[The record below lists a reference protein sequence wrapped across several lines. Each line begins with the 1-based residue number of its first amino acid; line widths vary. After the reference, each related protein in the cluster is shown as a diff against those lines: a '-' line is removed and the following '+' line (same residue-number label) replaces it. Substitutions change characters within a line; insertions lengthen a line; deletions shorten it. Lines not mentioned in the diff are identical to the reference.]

1 MVSSPPDIPT
11 YAPPAAARAELAL
24 RASPFQLA
32 LLRAL
37 AQDSLSLGA
46 VSGEPGYALGY
57 TRFPLGESRVE
68 REFNWLI
75 QVGLL
80 RREVDG
86 QGITDRFRLT
96 PLGRA
101 ILQNWQLLG
110 AWPPASCRER
120 LQNQLRRVGAWRL

>member
-1 MVSSPPDIPT
+1 MVSSPPGAPT
-11 YAPPAAARAELAL
+11 YAPAVVARAELAL
-24 RASPFQLA
+24 RASPFQLG

-46 VSGEPGYALGY
+46 ASGEPGYGLGY
-57 TRFPLGESRVE
+57 TRRPLGESRIE

-96 PLGRA
+96 PLGRE
-101 ILQNWQLLG
+101 ILQNWRSLD
-110 AWPPASCRER
+110 AWPPTSCRER
-120 LQNQLRRVGAWRL
+120 LQNRLRRVAAGSF